1 MRWTTREPETP
12 KPAPRASF
20 WQLAESELE
29 RELGSGVGG
38 LTSAAAAERLQRYG
52 PNVIGAHR
60 RYGLL
65 RKAAERFRNPLVLI
79 LIVAALI
86 SALTGEIGSFVI
98 ISTII
103 LLSVVL
109 DSLQEH
115 RAETAADR
123 LKASVALT
131 EKVLRDG
138 REITVKAEALVPGD
152 LVLLAAGDLVP
163 ADGRLLETRDFFVNE
178 ALLTGESFPTE

>member
-1 MRWTTREPETP
+1 MRWATREPEAAES
-12 KPAPRASF
+12 APRGSF
-20 WQLAESELE
+20 WQLPQAELE
-29 RELGSGVGG
+29 RALGSGAAG
-38 LTSAAAAERLQRYG
+38 LTSATAAERLQRYG
-52 PNVIGAHR
+52 PNIIGAHR

-86 SALTGEIGSFVI
+86 SALTGETGSFVI

-131 EKVLRDG
+131 ETVLRDG

-152 LVLLAAGDLVP
+152 LVLLAAAISSRRMG
-163 ADGRLLETRDFFVNE
+163 GW
-178 ALLTGESFPTE
+178 